1 MKVLTQNFKSGELS
15 VDEYPFPATPSN
27 GALVATT
34 FSAVSLGTERAVY
47 QLARANPLQKAR
59 TRPDLVRQVWNRAK
73 NDGLLNTLSVV
84 RNLVSSPIPLGYS
97 LCGVVLQTG
106 YRCDHVQPGDRVACG
121 GFEYANHAEIN
132 AIPKNMIVKV
142 PDGVS
147 DEEAAFATIA
157 SVPLQAL
164 RLCDIKAGDSVLIVG
179 MGLIGHLCGAMA
191 QAQGAVV
198 TGFDPSARQ
207 IESARGYCPRGR
219 FFSDR
224 DELKN
229 AAASHGRGYDH
240 TLICA
245 SGGDVKLFT
254 LAGELTR
261 DRGEI
266 VIVGDVQCELPRRLY
281 YEKEL
286 VIKFARAYGPGR
298 YDESYEKKGVDY
310 PYAYVRW
317 TMQRNMEEV
326 LRLLNDQKLSLK
338 PLITHRLTI
347 DTADKDLE
355 KLFGGEAGPAM
366 GIVIECPES
375 REVKP
380 VPVRLTP
387 AGAKRSDSGLRV
399 GLIGAGRFAQGVLIP
414 AFRKAG
420 ITDYKRIVTGRGLS
434 AVSAGNK
441 FGAEEAVSSI
451 DEVIGDPNC
460 NALLISTNHGQH
472 ADLICR
478 GLEAG
483 KHVFCEKPLCVRR
496 EDLDRIVAAERASN
510 AVLMVGFN
518 RRFSPLLTKLRDALT
533 FSTEPATILYRI
545 NAGAQPPDSWVH
557 DEYSGGGRIIGE
569 VCHYVDVANFLIASP
584 VRTVHACSTTGARDD
599 RTYYDTVSVT
609 LKYENGSTATILFV
623 ANGNTGFPKE
633 YLEVHRAGASG
644 FLHNYRKLV
653 FQGGNRTVRHR
664 SFSQQK
670 GFVEEARA
678 FAEACRTG
686 EPAIPMEAMLESSLV
701 TFAAMTSLESGF
713 PVDLASFAAV
723 PAAGPAPT
731 PQ

>member
-15 VDEYPFPATPSN
+15 VDEYPFPSVPSN
-27 GALVATT
+27 GALIATT

-47 QLARANPLQKAR
+47 QLARSNPLQKAR

-73 NDGLLNTLSVV
+73 NDGLLNTISVV
-84 RNLVSSPIPLGYS
+84 RNLVSSPVPLGYS
-97 LCGVVLQTG
+97 LSGIVLQTG
-106 YRCDHVQPGDRVACG
+106 YRCDHIQPGDRVACG

-142 PDGVS
+142 PGGVS

-164 RLCDIKAGDSVLIVG
+164 RLCDIKAGNRVLVAG
-179 MGLIGHLCGAMA
+179 MGLLGHLCAAMA
-191 QAQGAVV
+191 EAQGAVV
-198 TGFDPSARQ
+198 TGFDPGVGK
-207 IESARGYCPRGR
+207 IESARSYCPHGR

-224 DELKN
+224 EELK
-229 AAASHGRGYDH
+229 AAAAAHGRGYDH

-245 SGGDVKLFT
+245 SAGDIKLFT

-266 VIVGDVQCELPRRLY
+266 VIVGDVQCELPRRLF

-286 VIKFARAYGPGR
+286 VVKFARAYGPGR

-317 TMQRNMEEV
+317 TMQRNMEEI
-326 LRLLNDQKLSLK
+326 LRLMAAGKLSLK

-347 DTADKDLE
+347 DTADRDLD
-355 KLFGGEAGPAM
+355 KLFAGESGPAM
-366 GIVIECPES
+366 GIVIECPAS
-375 REVKP
+375 RDIKP
-380 VPVRLTP
+380 TPIRLKP
-387 AGAKRSDSGLRV
+387 AGAKRSDASLRV

-420 ITDYKRIVTGRGLS
+420 ITDFTRIVTGRGLS
-434 AVSAGNK
+434 AVSAGKK

-451 DEVIGDPNC
+451 DEVIGDANC

-496 EDLDRIVAAERASN
+496 EDLDRIAAVERSSG

-518 RRFSPLLTKLRDALT
+518 RRFSPYLETLREALT
-533 FSTEPATILYRI
+533 FSAEPASILYRI
-545 NAGAQPPDSWVH
+545 NAGAQPSDAWVH
-557 DEYSGGGRIIGE
+557 DEYSGGGRIVGE
-569 VCHYVDVANFLIASP
+569 VCHYVDVANFLMASP
-584 VRTVHACSTTGARDD
+584 VRTVHACSTTGTRDD
-599 RTYYDTVSVT
+599 RTYYDSVSLT

-644 FLHNYRKLV
+644 FLHNYRKLI
-653 FQGGNRTVRHR
+653 FRGGRRNLRLRT
-664 SFSQQK
+664 FSQQK

-678 FAEACRTG
+678 FAAACRSG
-686 EPAIPMEAMLESSLV
+686 EPPIPMDAMIESSLI
-701 TFAAMTSLESGF
+701 TFAAMASLGSGL
-713 PVDLASFAAV
+713 PVDMADFAA
-723 PAAGPAPT
+723 APAP
-731 PQ
+731 PSQ